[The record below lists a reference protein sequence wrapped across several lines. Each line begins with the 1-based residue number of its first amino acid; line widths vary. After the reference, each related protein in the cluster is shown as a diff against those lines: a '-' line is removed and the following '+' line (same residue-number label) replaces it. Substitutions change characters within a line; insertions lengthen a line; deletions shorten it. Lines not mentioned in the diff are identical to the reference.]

1 MSSDKHN
8 PLHDNENPQQPKEA
22 KLKYDS
28 QFQNGVSQQL
38 RIQFDGTSAIDFRT
52 SQTFH
57 QNGYF
62 NFDARIP
69 QGTLCEGH
77 YAIVWCV
84 TPTCR
89 SDILFDDLIFEVE
102 VVSMKHKLW
111 AKVSRDEIQSMRTT
125 NTSGHLRLRL
135 QQHLHICHDSK
146 IFARVSG
153 RIYTI
158 PDDMQTEQIQES
170 HFQVHYMELIQLG
183 ERLDIDHDYNVKA
196 PGQILQQID
205 VRMFAPTAHIIAV
218 DVSASGEYIA
228 ILSADKYNAYVAIWD
243 MDAVLGSPPA
253 QINKEH
259 NPYQHSF
266 IGSEPIASTTISL
279 QRFDRIIIHRVR
291 IAISS
296 DGLRVVLYHQPH
308 DDDLAQPDATR
319 KSSPFPFIYI
329 QVKDTYVTAKDLHNT
344 THVRTM
350 EMTEDIT
357 IHCPNNQFIGFG
369 KFMSSDSFGTNSE
382 VSGDAD
388 TPKVEYFVAC
398 DQSRIA
404 VYDVDNGWKPL
415 YGIAIGG
422 LYSMK
427 SRVDQLRILH
437 QNLQGPS
444 FVWMED
450 LQNVSIWDIVSGT
463 NLRYI
468 SVHNPH
474 SQSQDEIEYIAVSPG
489 GKLMAL
495 AGKDWIRTYFMD
507 SGIEIG
513 TKVIDDGTVLDI
525 KFLDC
530 NNGLVVT
537 IRNPSMDQISII
549 LDAMNL
555 SSWNSSPSVFHS
567 SSYSIQHI
575 ARPSQATMEAHVIG
589 GVMMTV
595 NHNVLEMFAI
605 PQPGVS
611 IPGGPLIGCR
621 DNCATMKY
629 QGLDSYIHHHPVSHS
644 QYYLAVGFEERES
657 GNQRYK
663 LACVR
668 LHSVDKQGQKHDI
681 ITIVPEPW
689 RMLDVDEEGADVE
702 ASFIDRWP
710 QFIVITPMGFQV
722 WNLPSIS
729 TDNRCEMALSWVTP
743 STDSAVVSDEV
754 YSYAE
759 KIQDTRVCVH
769 GESVRTT
776 WFDIRK
782 AMNMSECIRIPKR
795 NWITKTETRHCI
807 ESIPVLASC
816 YTESS
821 VSAKE
826 AIVRYIVKH
835 INHDPPEGTLDDSV
849 MAKIA
854 RSARLECCYDILDA
868 VLRSTD
874 GQWIPRCSS
883 ISLGKP
889 RTRVPANPIM
899 LLVKDAK
906 NVPLG
911 LPMAERLI
919 DYCIRQ
925 AKSQCDPAF
934 VLPVLLCL
942 RKVVLHHSDIA
953 IDITRRMAF
962 IPVKNQGFVINR
974 AIVARP
980 MWMSVLDTMKRKRT
994 AIYEDPKPIFQLR
1007 SQLPRIN
1014 SQDISR
1020 HIEVSQGMDVDPMN
1034 ESFKGQVYVAPYSIL
1049 WQYAG
1054 DQVLIRSNTN
1064 LSVNPSYAEMIPAA
1078 VRRALSL
1085 YGGRTVRAN
1094 FSDLD
1099 YFDNPAVEA
1108 LIQHKWNSVVWKTW
1122 MVKRVFLVIYFT
1134 LVLTVTT
1141 MQVYPIMRIEDL
1153 QGYLCAIIPMGF
1165 FFLYLEF
1172 RQFLTDKWLYI
1183 TSPYNLVDV
1192 IVFVLAPL
1200 GCVQLLVSISKYENT
1215 DAPGYSRALS
1225 YVITGIYIQL
1235 FSELRVIKSVC
1246 TFTTIFWHIAYEVRI
1261 ILGIL
1266 LAFVLGSAQTGIHLV
1281 YAVNHDCLSI
1291 DKNGNQVSGPW
1302 SCPKPDTQFPDDFW
1316 GAVTA
1321 VFFAMGGRYS
1331 HLATEYNGAPGADN
1345 GVLRFSTMT
1354 YYIVISITMVSLL
1367 VTIMNVAIVK
1377 AAFYGPLAWL
1387 SHRFCAV
1394 TSAERLSVTAWR
1406 FREQSD
1412 LFPQYVYYK
1421 VPESEAEEFEK
1432 RYPSSNIRGKTLS
1445 LSMDGCNYIKDRA
1458 PALEVPKPTASRGSG
1473 KVLQKP
1479 QGQENTIPDRISVD
1493 TRSKVD
1499 SPLSSDDR
1507 AGVVDWPGAIGI
1519 IGPHSGSV
1527 DNDDDDSGCNDT
1539 GDDQSNGMPRQQRK
1553 LREALHIA
1561 QDTVK
1566 GRGVKMDRMTE
1577 LLVQHQ
1583 QELQLERQ
1591 QLDQLQRLLLTQR
1604 GLPHVTG

>member
-1 MSSDKHN
+1 
-8 PLHDNENPQQPKEA
+8 
-22 KLKYDS
+22 
-28 QFQNGVSQQL
+28 
-38 RIQFDGTSAIDFRT
+38 
-52 SQTFH
+52 
-57 QNGYF
+57 
-62 NFDARIP
+62 
-69 QGTLCEGH
+69 
-77 YAIVWCV
+77 
-84 TPTCR
+84 
-89 SDILFDDLIFEVE
+89 
-102 VVSMKHKLW
+102 MKHKLW
-111 AKVSRDEIQSMRTT
+111 AKVSRDEIQSMQTT
-125 NTSGHLRLRL
+125 N
-135 QQHLHICHDSK
+135 
-146 IFARVSG
+146 
-153 RIYTI
+153 
-158 PDDMQTEQIQES
+158 
-170 HFQVHYMELIQLG
+170 
-183 ERLDIDHDYNVKA
+183 YNVKA

-218 DVSASGEYIA
+218 DVSASGEYIT

-243 MDAVLGSPPA
+243 MDAVLRSPPA

-266 IGSEPIASTTISL
+266 IRSEPIASTTISL

-621 DNCATMKY
+621 DTCATMKY

-689 RMLDVDEEGADVE
+689 RMLDVDEESAGVYVE

-942 RKVVLHHSDIA
+942 R
-953 IDITRRMAF
+953 
-962 IPVKNQGFVINR
+962 
-974 AIVARP
+974 
-980 MWMSVLDTMKRKRT
+980 
-994 AIYEDPKPIFQLR
+994 
-1007 SQLPRIN
+1007 
-1014 SQDISR
+1014 
-1020 HIEVSQGMDVDPMN
+1020 
-1034 ESFKGQVYVAPYSIL
+1034 
-1049 WQYAG
+1049 

-1153 QGYLCAIIPMGF
+1153 QGYLYAIIPMGL

-1172 RQFLTDKWLYI
+1172 RQFLTDKWSYI

-1192 IVFVLAPL
+1192 VVFVLAPL

-1235 FSELRVIKSVC
+1235 TGRYNPVDTEFGEGPGGNRDLR
-1246 TFTTIFWHIAYEVRI
+1246 
-1261 ILGIL
+1261 
-1266 LAFVLGSAQTGIHLV
+1266 
-1281 YAVNHDCLSI
+1281 LSI
-1291 DKNGNQVSGPW
+1291 KLYYAAVPVYGVSM
-1302 SCPKPDTQFPDDFW
+1302 FI
-1316 GAVTA
+1316 A
-1321 VFFAMGGRYS
+1321 
-1331 HLATEYNGAPGADN
+1331 
-1345 GVLRFSTMT
+1345 
-1354 YYIVISITMVSLL
+1354 
-1367 VTIMNVAIVK
+1367 IMNVAIVE
-1377 AAFYGPLAWL
+1377 AAYYGPLAWL

-1394 TSAERLSVTAWR
+1394 TSAERLSLATWR

-1412 LFPQYVYYK
+1412 IFPQYVYYK

-1432 RYPSSNIRGKTLS
+1432 RHPSSSNRGKTLS
-1445 LSMDGCNYIKDRA
+1445 LPMDGCNYTKDRA
-1458 PALEVPKPTASRGSG
+1458 SALEVPIPTVQHGSETM
-1473 KVLQKP
+1473 LQKP
-1479 QGQENTIPDRISVD
+1479 QGQENTIPNKISVD
-1493 TRSKVD
+1493 TRSKVG
-1499 SPLSSDDR
+1499 SPLSYDDR
-1507 AGVVDWPGAIGI
+1507 SGGGVVDWPGVTGSIGSH
-1519 IGPHSGSV
+1519 IGGSV
-1527 DNDDDDSGCNDT
+1527 NNDDDDSGCNDT
-1539 GDDQSNGMPRQQRK
+1539 GDDQGNGMSCPRRK

-1561 QDTVK
+1561 QETV
-1566 GRGVKMDRMTE
+1566 RRREMKMDRMTE
-1577 LLVQHQ
+1577 LLVQQ
-1583 QELQLERQ
+1583 QLQLQRRLQ
-1591 QLDQLQRLLLTQR
+1591 QLDQLQQRLLTQR
-1604 GLPHVTG
+1604 GMLAN